1 MERHGTVSEKCLDF
15 CYKQVAFFEKIPHLE
30 LIAFHFSTLKCVQ
43 THRRQCKNEIIRS
56 LDISTWT
63 PPGRLTEESMRT
75 ASCRALASTFHLRG
89 CTYLLSLCLADTS
102 MGKIHTSVIR
112 PITRSPTSGLYLR
125 GKWVT
130 RVNQFKT

>member
-15 CYKQVAFFEKIPHLE
+15 CYKQVALFEKIPHLE

-43 THRRQCKNEIIRS
+43 THRRQGKNEIRS
-56 LDISTWT
+56 LNISTWT
-63 PPGRLTEESMRT
+63 PPGRLTDESMRT

-102 MGKIHTSVIR
+102 TGKIRTSVIR